1 MIGEVTRMR
10 RDVWIPG
17 LFLAAAAA
25 VLAAAA
31 LLSERKNARAET
43 VYAPME
49 PVRIAVAAD
58 VHAIAPALTDGGA
71 YFTQVITNADGKLMQ
86 YSAEIT
92 AALADAMCAA
102 RPDVLILPGDLTFNG
117 ARESHTALIGSLR
130 RIEAAGVRV
139 LVLPGNHD
147 LENPMAARFH
157 GDGFERVESVTSAE
171 FAALYAD
178 FGYGDALSRD
188 DASLSYMSAASDG
201 LRLLFVDTN
210 APGAPGAVQPETLT
224 WIEAQLQAAQDAGAR
239 VICVTHQ
246 TILQHNSVF
255 ADGFVIEN
263 REALLSLLQRCGVAC
278 SLCGHMHIQHIR
290 TLGSL
295 TEIVTS
301 ALSVWPCQYGVLD
314 ISAEG
319 GVYRTQALGVPSVPD
334 FDAQAE
340 AFFNEN
346 TLRQSRAAVAGLE
359 DADAMLAYIAA
370 MNRAYYSGRMDT
382 VTADE
387 TLLAAWDDADPFLG
401 AYLRS
406 LAEDAGRDLTQT
418 EFTF

>member
-1 MIGEVTRMR
+1 MR
-10 RDVWIPG
+10 KEIWIPA

-31 LLSERKNARAET
+31 LLSERKNARGDTAY
-43 VYAPME
+43 VPME

-58 VHAIAPALTDGGA
+58 LHYIAPALTDGGP
-71 YFTQVITNADGKLMQ
+71 YFTQIISNADGKLMQ
-86 YSAEIT
+86 YSAEI
-92 AALADAMCAA
+92 ADAFAETVIA
-102 RPDVLILPGDLTFNG
+102 QKPEVLILPGDLTFNG
-117 ARESHTALIGSLR
+117 ARESHTALIETLR

-147 LENPMAARFH
+147 LENPMAARFA
-157 GDGFERVESVTSAE
+157 GDGFERVQSVTPE
-171 FAALYAD
+171 GFAALYAD

-188 DASLSYMSAASDG
+188 DASLSYMSEVSAG
-201 LRLLFVDTN
+201 LRLLFIDTN
-210 APGAPGAVQPETLT
+210 MPDAPGAVKPETLQWAET
-224 WIEAQLQAAQDAGAR
+224 QLQAAQDAGAR

-255 ADGFVIEN
+255 TDGFVIEN
-263 REALLSLLQRCGVAC
+263 REALLSLLRRYGVAC

-290 TLGSL
+290 SLGSL
-295 TEIVTS
+295 TEIVT
-301 ALSVWPCQYGVLD
+301 AAVSVWPCQYGVLD
-314 ISAEG
+314 VTADSG
-319 GVYRTQALGVPSVPD
+319 TYRTETLSVPSVPD
-334 FDAQAE
+334 FAAEAE

-346 TLRQSRAAVAGLE
+346 TLRQSRASVAGLE
-359 DADAMLAYIAA
+359 NADAMLDYITA

-387 TLLAAWDDADPFLG
+387 TLLAAWDAADPFLG

-406 LAEDAGRDLTQT
+406 LAEDAGKDFTQA
-418 EFTF
+418 TFSFG